1 MLIVHLHI
9 TRSLTLKPFLNRIKK
24 WFQDP
29 TLVTS
34 LRFLVGTD
42 SGKPATKWGYTISH
56 KIGKYF
62 LSLKKQ
68 LNQTLKIESS
78 NGESKLSY

>member
-1 MLIVHLHI
+1 MLIVHLH
-9 TRSLTLKPFLNRIKK
+9 TTKTLSLKTFLHRIKNNY

-62 LSLKKQ
+62 SL
-68 LNQTLKIESS
+68 
-78 NGESKLSY
+78 